1 MFCLGLKS
9 SVRAGDHGD
18 NGDHDDHDHS
28 DDSDHDDHG
37 DHGELISRVASVNAP
52 GWVSG
57 LTYHQR
63 LRMTRAGIRG
73 MQQHDCQTIYPCNT

>member
-18 NGDHDDHDHS
+18 DDDHGDHDHNGDHDDH
-28 DDSDHDDHG
+28 

-57 LTYHQR
+57 LTHHQR

-73 MQQHDCQTIYPCNT
+73 MQQHDCQSIYPCNT

>member
-9 SVRAGDHGD
+9 SVRARDHGD
-18 NGDHDDHDHS
+18 DDYDHDHG
-28 DDSDHDDHG
+28 DHDHG

-57 LTYHQR
+57 LTHHQR